1 MRKRL
6 LDIYGRLLDAFGPRH
21 WWPGDSALEVMVGAV
36 LTQNTAWRNVEK
48 AIANMKG
55 RGLMEM
61 DALHAI
67 GEEELAEV
75 IRPAG
80 FYRLKSKRLKAL
92 ITDFHARYGGY
103 IENTRNETTAVLRE
117 RLLAVNGIGPETAD
131 SILLYALDRPVFVVD
146 AYAVRFLAGHGLYEG
161 KDYDDVQRFFMK
173 NLPEDVHLFNEYHAL
188 IVCLGQRHCKKKP
201 ECAGCPLADGKRR
214 ASGA

>member
-1 MRKRL
+1 
-6 LDIYGRLLDAFGPRH
+6 
-21 WWPGDSALEVMVGAV
+21 MVGAV

-48 AIANMKG
+48 AVANMKG

-103 IENTRNETTAVLRE
+103 IENTRNEATAVLRE

-131 SILLYALDRPVFVVD
+131 SILLYAFDRPVFVVD
-146 AYAVRFLAGHGLYEG
+146 AYAVRFLAAHGLYKG
-161 KDYDDVQRFFMK
+161 KDYDDVQRFFIK

-214 ASGA
+214 LPGA